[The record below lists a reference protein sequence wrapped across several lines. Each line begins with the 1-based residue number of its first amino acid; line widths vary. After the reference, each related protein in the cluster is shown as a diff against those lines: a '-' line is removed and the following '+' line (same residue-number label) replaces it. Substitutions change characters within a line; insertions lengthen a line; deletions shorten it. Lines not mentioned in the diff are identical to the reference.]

1 MCQSMLLLKKSWSR
15 AVPPAPRTR
24 TSEVPPPPSAGG
36 AEADSQLNP
45 FPQFWS
51 FTPRNR
57 NVAAAVLP
65 APTSKART
73 GSHAMQFHLTDRD
86 KEFIVNV
93 SQSRL
98 PQIVRGGWP
107 PSKPDGW

>member
-36 AEADSQLNP
+36 ADPDSQLSP

-51 FTPRNR
+51 FAPRNR
-57 NVAAAVLP
+57 NVAAVVLP
-65 APTSKART
+65 APTSNASS
-73 GSHAMQFHLTDRD
+73 GSHAMQFHMTDRD
-86 KEFIVNV
+86 KDFIVSV
-93 SQSRL
+93 SQSKML
-98 PQIVRGGWP
+98 QI
-107 PSKPDGW
+107 